1 MVAERSLTSLR
12 LPFLSMPST
21 PLPMPSSWYFMR
33 FFQILVM
40 VSCRIE
46 SLKFEAIKDCAFLRF
61 QVCGIQGNLFDG
73 LNIWDSQSTNKPRC
87 FLQFLSLLKT
97 HTEQTLH
104 VFDEYFISLEPDLLD
119 AFQSLQSEMCLKH
132 ELRDGMIRLCESFS
146 VQSQVYD
153 ILRNADPNPDV
164 LFQEYLDCLDLGS
177 INGHHGNI
185 IQNIWEWFD
194 RKLSPRDVQC
204 LRVVF
209 AEAEV
214 SQEFGID
221 QDVMAKARHLISND
235 AIYLG
240 ILSTLTQHNTR
251 NIPWSETVGTIQ
263 HLVDGH
269 SMGLWESL
277 ENLFD
282 EWRGV
287 PLSLLQLLTSH
298 LQMHP
303 FTFEIVGQQGDGDRT
318 EEPDPLAIP
327 PIGDGEYIHQ
337 VEEGFNEQDTR
348 DGFVSEGSFG
358 TDSDIDNTG
367 RDSNREYDID
377 GCVSY
382 VGEDLGQYR
391 DQDISSMYKYRDT
404 DGVAM
409 NEILEESYC
418 WEDPAGR

>member
-46 SLKFEAIKDCAFLRF
+46 SLKFE
-61 QVCGIQGNLFDG
+61 
-73 LNIWDSQSTNKPRC
+73 
-87 FLQFLSLLKT
+87 QFLSLLKT

-287 PLSLLQLLTSH
+287 PLSLLL
-298 LQMHP
+298 
-303 FTFEIVGQQGDGDRT
+303 GQQGDGDRT

-327 PIGDGEYIHQ
+327 PIGDSEYIHHI
-337 VEEGFNEQDTR
+337 EEGFNEQDTR

>member
-46 SLKFEAIKDCAFLRF
+46 SLKFE
-61 QVCGIQGNLFDG
+61 
-73 LNIWDSQSTNKPRC
+73 
-87 FLQFLSLLKT
+87 QFLSLLKT

-287 PLSLLQLLTSH
+287 PLSLLRMCTMMLLDLLSYTQELLTSH

>member
-46 SLKFEAIKDCAFLRF
+46 SLKFE
-61 QVCGIQGNLFDG
+61 
-73 LNIWDSQSTNKPRC
+73 
-87 FLQFLSLLKT
+87 QFLSLLKT

-287 PLSLLQLLTSH
+287 PLSLLL
-298 LQMHP
+298 
-303 FTFEIVGQQGDGDRT
+303 GQQGDGDRT